1 MILSTLN
8 HVLKLLGGG
17 PAEPVDRQAVFNETV
32 LLVLSRATD
41 SDANIKPIEIDT
53 VRGIIAKTTGEE
65 VSAADVRVAAHS
77 KIYEDAP
84 LERNLARVAD
94 KLDVHDRVQIAKA
107 LAGSD
112 PVRRAGD
119 GQGSALLQHRGR
131 LAGVDARYLVR
142 AVRHGLRGAFHF
154 PFTSF

>member
-17 PAEPVDRQAVFNETV
+17 SAEPEDRQAVFNETV

-107 LAGSD
+107 LAEVILAD
-112 PVRRAGD
+112 ERVTAKEVRFFNTVAG
-119 GQGSALLQHRGR
+119 ALALTPAT
-131 LAGVDARYLVR
+131 LC
-142 AVRHGLRGAFHF
+142 GLFV
-154 PFTSF
+154 TD

>member
-1 MILSTLN
+1 MILSSLN

-17 PAEPVDRQAVFNETV
+17 AAEPEDRQDVFNETV

-53 VRGIIAKTTGEE
+53 VREIIAKTTGEE

-84 LERNLARVAD
+84 LERNLARVAE
-94 KLDVHDRVQIAKA
+94 KLDVQDRVKIAKA
-107 LAGSD
+107 LAEVILSD
-112 PVRRAGD
+112 ERVTAKEVRFFNAVAG
-119 GQGSALLQHRGR
+119 ALVLTPAT
-131 LAGVDARYLVR
+131 LS
-142 AVRHGLRGAFHF
+142 GLFVTH
-154 PFTSF
+154 

>member
-17 PAEPVDRQAVFNETV
+17 TAEPEDRQAVFNETV

-53 VRGIIAKTTGEE
+53 VREIVAKTTGEE

-84 LERNLARVAD
+84 LERNLARVAE
-94 KLDVHDRVQIAKA
+94 KLDIQDRAKIAKA
-107 LAGSD
+107 LAEVILAD
-112 PVRRAGD
+112 ERVTAKEVRFFNVVAA
-119 GQGSALLQHRGR
+119 SLALTPATLS
-131 LAGVDARYLVR
+131 
-142 AVRHGLRGAFHF
+142 GLFVTH
-154 PFTSF
+154 

>member
-107 LAGSD
+107 LAEVILSDERVTAKEVRFFNTVAGSL
-112 PVRRAGD
+112 
-119 GQGSALLQHRGR
+119 ALTPATLC
-131 LAGVDARYLVR
+131 
-142 AVRHGLRGAFHF
+142 GLFV
-154 PFTSF
+154 TD